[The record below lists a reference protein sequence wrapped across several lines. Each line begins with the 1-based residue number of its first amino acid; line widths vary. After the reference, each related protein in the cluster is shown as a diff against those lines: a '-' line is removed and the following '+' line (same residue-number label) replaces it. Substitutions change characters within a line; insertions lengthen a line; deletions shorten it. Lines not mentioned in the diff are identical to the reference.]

1 MEVILLERIR
11 KLGQMGDI
19 VTVKDGFARNF
30 LLPQNKALRANE
42 TNKKRFEEE
51 RSQLEAR
58 NLELKGEAEQVGKK
72 VEGQSFIAIR
82 QAGDT
87 GQLYGSVT
95 SRDIAELITENGVAV
110 DRNQVLL
117 DRPIK
122 VLGVHPVTISLH
134 PEVEV
139 SVDVNVARTEEEAE
153 RQEKGEDVTLD
164 KFAEE
169 EEAETLAIEEVFEED
184 ATEFEEGVEDVAEAD
199 AAGEAEEA
207 VEAGE
212 DAAETEAD
220 AEAKDA

>member
-19 VTVKDGFARNF
+19 VTVKDGFARNY

-42 TNKKRFEEE
+42 MNKKRFEEE
-51 RSQLEAR
+51 RSQLVAR

-95 SRDIAELITENGVAV
+95 SRDIAELITENGIEV

-122 VLGVHPVTISLH
+122 VLGVHSVIISLH

-139 SVDVNVARTEEEAE
+139 SVDVNVARTKEEAE
-153 RQEKGEDVTLD
+153 RQAKGEDVTLD

-169 EEAETLAIEEVFEED
+169 DEADALAIEEVFEEE
-184 ATEFEEGVEDVAEAD
+184 APEFEEGVEDVAP
-199 AAGEAEEA
+199 
-207 VEAGE
+207 VEAG
-212 DAAETEAD
+212 AADD
-220 AEAKDA
+220 AEDTVEAEAEDKDA

>member
-153 RQEKGEDVTLD
+153 RQAKGEDVTLD

-199 AAGEAEEA
+199 AAGDAEES
-207 VEAGE
+207 VDAGE
-212 DAAETEAD
+212 EAAETETD